1 MTELATADAADL
13 TCPLCEYNLRGLAEE
28 RCPECGFA
36 FTWDEL
42 RAADRARHPWLF
54 EHARHRRARSFA
66 VTWWRNRWPWRF
78 WRDVSPAN
86 PVSVWRLLVYWAL
99 VGTTATVALLVPLP
113 HGYWTDESQAYS
125 YSYLP
130 TPPTGLDLIG
140 AECLRTWTAVRD
152 DLLSPGVIGPPLLVL
167 AWPWLSVAA
176 LMLFRLSMRQAKI
189 SSAHVLRTAVYGC
202 DLGPAVWVAVVLF
215 LSAGVSPVGWTSAE
229 SGAPLAYLALF
240 CGGLATVRL
249 TVVYA
254 RYLRFHL
261 PLATVLASQVVV
273 VLFVWTSLALTT
285 DMGRLFR

>member
-1 MTELATADAADL
+1 MTEIATADAADL
-13 TCPLCEYNLRGLAEE
+13 TCPLCEYNLRGWPTRGAPSAGS
-28 RCPECGFA
+28 RSPGTSCGRPTGRGTRGCSRTPGTA
-36 FTWDEL
+36 G
-42 RAADRARHPWLF
+42 
-54 EHARHRRARSFA
+54 ARSFA

-249 TVVYA
+249 TVAYA